1 MRRLTIVSPLP
12 GCRATQRHL
21 ALHGLPEADL
31 AVALALAG
39 DGLVVTSE
47 RRHRLVA
54 WPLRP
59 GGGIGA
65 RRALSR
71 PGAHVTGQLGV
82 TADGRVTWR
91 QAQGS
96 YATRVAS
103 GAP

>member
-21 ALHGLPEADL
+21 ALRGLPE
-31 AVALALAG
+31 VALALAG

-47 RRHRLVA
+47 RHDRLVA
-54 WPLRP
+54 WPLRR

-71 PGAHVTGQLGV
+71 PGAHVTGPLGV
-82 TADGRVTWR
+82 TAAGRVTWR

-96 YATRVAS
+96 YAARVAS